1 MTKYENIP
9 AELRALPQWVCFR
22 DVSPDSPE
30 YARSKGPIDPH
41 VTDRAKNASVS
52 DPATWATF
60 EEAVSAC
67 ETGGFGGVGFVL
79 TEDDPYLCIDLDH
92 VIDGGEV
99 DPEALGIVEAVG
111 SYTELSPSGTGLH
124 VWCQATKPGQR
135 SRAGIV
141 EMYESG
147 RYIRFTGDVYEGRN
161 VLRNAQKAVQALY
174 SQYLDTDTGK
184 DKNGPQ
190 RASQSF
196 VDVPADVQTVI
207 ERAERSRNGERF
219 AALFSGDTTGY
230 TSRSEADLALCSMA
244 AFFSGGDAALTDA
257 VFRQS
262 GLMRDKWDEL
272 RGEQTYGEMTVSKA
286 LEQGGFY
293 GDGQGYSEVST
304 PGRDGATASAYRDPE
319 ESTDGDQTDRP
330 SSESYQH
337 LPDIRPISEYMEEG
351 FFSDLERF
359 GAYKPKETGFR
370 KLDTASRG
378 LYPGLYVLGALSSLG
393 KTTFALNVA
402 DHLATNGTPVL
413 FFSLEQSRFELFS
426 KIVAKRTYDGL
437 TKTGVDALSIRLGS
451 VDERVRRAVERA
463 YDECAPNLTIA
474 ECSFDADVTTIAASV
489 ARFIEQRGEKPV
501 VFVDYLQI
509 MRSTDPHL
517 SDKQAVDQNVHAL
530 KKLQAD
536 LDLTLFVVSSV
547 NRANYL
553 TPMSFESFKESGSI
567 EYTADVVWG
576 LQFACLSEELFSKK
590 DSFIKEKRQRIN
602 EARAESPRSIELVC
616 LKNRYGKAF
625 YTVPFHYIPECDLF
639 REV

>member
-1 MTKYENIP
+1 MTNYDQIP

-22 DVSPDSPE
+22 DVAPDSPE

-52 DPATWATF
+52 DPQTWATF

-67 ETGGFGGVGFVL
+67 EEGGFGGVGFVL
-79 TEDDPYLCIDLDH
+79 TEGDPYLCIDLDH

-99 DPEALGIVEAVG
+99 DPEAQGIVEAVG

-124 VWCQATKPGQR
+124 VWCRAVKPGAR

-147 RYIRFTGDVYEGRN
+147 RYIRFTGNVYDGHDV
-161 VLRNAQKAVQALY
+161 LKSAQKAVQALY
-174 SQYLDTDTGK
+174 YQYLDKDDEETG
-184 DKNGPQ
+184 NEPQ
-190 RASQSF
+190 RASQGF
-196 VDVPADVQTVI
+196 ADVPTDVQTVI
-207 ERAERSRNGERF
+207 ERAERSRNGARF
-219 AALFSGDTTGY
+219 SALFSGDTTGY
-230 TSRSEADLALCSMA
+230 ASRSESDLALCSMA

-257 VFRQS
+257 VFRSS
-262 GLMRDKWDEL
+262 GLMREKWDEM
-272 RGEQTYGEMTVSKA
+272 RGERTYGEMTVSKA

-293 GDGQGYSEVST
+293 GVADHHPVNN
-304 PGRDGATASAYRDPE
+304 DGATASAYRDPE
-319 ESTDGDQTDRP
+319 ESTGDQADRP
-330 SSESYQH
+330 STESYQH
-337 LPDIRPISEYMEEG
+337 LPDLRPISAYMEEG

-370 KLDTASRG
+370 KLDKASRG

-437 TKTGVDALSIRLGS
+437 TKTGVDALSVRLGK
-451 VDERVRRAVERA
+451 VDERVSKAVERA
-463 YDECAPNLTIA
+463 YSECAANLTIA
-474 ECSFDADVTTIAASV
+474 ECSFDADVTTIWQSV
-489 ARFIEQRGEKPV
+489 VRFIEERGEKPV

-530 KKLQAD
+530 KKLQAE

-553 TPMSFESFKESGSI
+553 TPMSFESFKESGGI

-590 DSFIKEKRQRIN
+590 DSFKEKRQRIN
-602 EARAESPRSIELVC
+602 EARAETPRKIELVC